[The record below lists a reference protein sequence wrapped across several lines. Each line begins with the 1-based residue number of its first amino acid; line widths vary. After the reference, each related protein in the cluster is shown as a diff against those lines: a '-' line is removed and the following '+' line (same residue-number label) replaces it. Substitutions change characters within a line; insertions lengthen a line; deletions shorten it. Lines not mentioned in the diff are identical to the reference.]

1 MSSETLLRN
10 YLYILGAQKKK
21 ILKRY
26 GKNESEV
33 LGNESESDSGWV
45 LLYKL
50 TLQKYGTLQNKQS
63 TQSSVA
69 TLRITPKSTPN

>member
-1 MSSETLLRN
+1 MGKTNRMS
-10 YLYILGAQKKK
+10 Q
-21 ILKRY
+21 
-26 GKNESEV
+26 

-69 TLRITPKSTPN
+69 TLKDSPNHAEKHAKLIR